1 MTKTAA
7 EKIAKAMKEISVAE
21 FFEKN
26 RHLLGFDN
34 PTKALLMVVKE
45 AVDNSLDACE
55 EAGILPEIIVKVKK
69 LEENRF
75 KVIVEDNGPGIVK
88 EKVPEV
94 FGKLLFGSKF
104 HLGRQSRGQQGIGIS
119 AAVLYAQLT
128 TGKPAIVVSR
138 TSPDKPAYLYHLKI
152 DTLKNEP
159 IIIKEEK
166 VEKFRDHG
174 VRIELEIEGR
184 HAHRQQSVDE
194 YLRETAIINP
204 HARIVYYS
212 PNGEKI
218 EFKRV
223 VDHLPPLP
231 KTIKP
236 HPHGVEFGIFE
247 RMLKIT
253 SSRTVTSFLTSDF
266 SRIGRDTAVKICRKA
281 GVKPDAKPHELTH
294 KEIEKLYKVI
304 QETKFIAPPLDCLS
318 PLGEEEFKK
327 GIMQVVKPEFVVAVS
342 RPATVYRGNPFKIEA
357 CIAWG
362 GEIKKEGTAQILR
375 FANRVPLLYQ
385 ASACAITKAVQ
396 EVNWSNYSI
405 SREGNMP
412 TGPIV
417 IAVHMASV
425 WIPYTSES
433 KEAIASY
440 PEIIKEIKLAL
451 QECGRKLAIYL
462 RKKKKLQE
470 AKMRLNL
477 FEKYAQEVSYA
488 LSILTNKDKDKI
500 FVTLKKVLGEINE
513 GLQTGGIEEDTGAG
527 KKNIKSS

>member
-1 MTKTAA
+1 MTEVA
-7 EKIAKAMKEISVAE
+7 EKMARAMKEISVAE

-34 PTKALLMVVKE
+34 PSKALLMVVKE

-55 EAGILPEIIVKVKK
+55 EAEILPEIKVKIK
-69 LEENRF
+69 KTGENRF
-75 KVIVEDNGPGIVK
+75 KITVEDNGPGIVE

-128 TGKPAIVVSR
+128 TGKPATVITR
-138 TSPDKPAYLYHLKI
+138 TSKDKPAKLFEIKI
-152 DTLKNEP
+152 DITKNEP
-159 IIIKEEK
+159 VVLKKEE
-166 VEKFRDHG
+166 VMDFREHG
-174 VRIELEIEGR
+174 ITIEVEIEGR
-184 HAHRQQSVDE
+184 YAQRQQSVDE
-194 YLRETAIINP
+194 YLRQTAIINP
-204 HARIVYYS
+204 HAHLIYHAPDGR
-212 PNGEKI
+212 KI

-223 VDHLPPLP
+223 VNHLPPLP
-231 KTIKP
+231 RTIRP

-253 SSRTVTSFLTSDF
+253 SSRTVASFLANDF
-266 SRIGRDTAVKICRKA
+266 CRIGKETAVKLCRKA
-281 GVKPDAKPHELTH
+281 GVKPETKPHELTH
-294 KEIEKLYKVI
+294 KEIEKLYRII

-327 GIMQVVKPEFVVAVS
+327 GISQVVKPEFVVAVS

-362 GEIKKEGTAQILR
+362 GEIQKEGTAQILR
-375 FANRVPLLYQ
+375 FANRIPLLYQ
-385 ASACAITKAVQ
+385 ASSCAITKAVQ
-396 EVNWSNYSI
+396 EVNWNNYGI
-405 SREGNMP
+405 SREGSMP
-412 TGPIV
+412 VGPMV

-433 KEAIASY
+433 KEAIANY

-462 RKKKKLQE
+462 RKQRRLREREMKK
-470 AKMRLNL
+470 RL
-477 FEKYAQEVSYA
+477 FERYIPEVAQSLGILANANSE
-488 LSILTNKDKDKI
+488 SI
-500 FVTLKKVLGEINE
+500 
-513 GLQTGGIEEDTGAG
+513 
-527 KKNIKSS
+527 KNMLEKLAVKRVMSDEHRDNPSERGSD

>member
-1 MTKTAA
+1 MTRSVA
-7 EKIAKAMKEISVAE
+7 EQIAKAMKEISIAE

-34 PTKALLMVVKE
+34 PSKALLMVVKE

-55 EAGILPEIIVKVKK
+55 EAGILPEILVKIKK
-69 LEENRF
+69 LEENKF
-75 KVIVEDNGPGIVK
+75 KVIIEDNGPGIVR

-104 HLGRQSRGQQGIGIS
+104 HIGRQSRGQQGIGIS

-128 TGKPAIVVSR
+128 TGKPAVIITR
-138 TSPDKPAYLYHLKI
+138 TSPDKPGYVFHIKI
-152 DTLKNEP
+152 DILKNQP
-159 IIIKEEK
+159 VVLKEEK
-166 VEKFRDHG
+166 TENFREHG
-174 VRIELEIEGR
+174 VRVELEIEGR
-184 HAHRQQSVDE
+184 YIQRQHSVDE
-194 YLRETAIINP
+194 YLRQTAIINP
-204 HARIVYYS
+204 HARIIYYT
-212 PNGEKI
+212 PNGERI
-218 EFKRV
+218 EFKRA
-223 VDHLPPLP
+223 VDHLPSLP

-253 SSRTVTSFLTSDF
+253 SSRTIASFLTNDF
-266 SRIGRDTAVKICRKA
+266 SRIGRETAVKICRKA
-281 GVKPDAKPHELTH
+281 GVKPDTSPHDLTH

-304 QETKFIAPPLDCLS
+304 QQTKFIAPPLDCLS

-327 GIMQVVKPEFVVAVS
+327 GVKQVVKPEFVAVVS

-362 GEIKKEGTAQILR
+362 GEIKKEGAAQILR

-396 EVNWSNYSI
+396 EVNWSNYNVPK
-405 SREGNMP
+405 EGNMP
-412 TGPIV
+412 AGPIV

-451 QECGRKLAIYL
+451 QECGRRLASYL
-462 RKKKKLQE
+462 RKQRKIQE
-470 AKMRLNL
+470 REMRRKL
-477 FEKYAQEVSYA
+477 FERYIPEVARS
-488 LSILTNKDKDKI
+488 LSILT
-500 FVTLKKVLGEINE
+500 GENNE
-513 GLQTGGIEEDTGAG
+513 VIIKYLESIAT
-527 KKNIKSS
+527 KNIMKEEGEKNEKEGSVQKT

>member
-1 MTKTAA
+1 MPKNAA
-7 EKIAKAMKEISVAE
+7 EKIAKAMKEISIAE

-34 PTKALLMVVKE
+34 PSKALLMVVKE

-55 EAGILPEIIVKVKK
+55 EARILPEIIVKIKK

-104 HLGRQSRGQQGIGIS
+104 HLGRQTRGQQGIGIS

-128 TGKPAIVVSR
+128 TGKPAVIISR
-138 TSPDKPAYLYHLKI
+138 TSPDKPAYVFHIKI
-152 DTLKNEP
+152 DILKNKP
-159 IIIKEEK
+159 IVLKEEK
-166 VEKFRDHG
+166 TENFREHG
-174 VRIELEIEGR
+174 VRVELEIEGR
-184 HAHRQQSVDE
+184 YVQKHHSVDE
-194 YLRETAIINP
+194 YLKQTAIINP
-204 HARIVYYS
+204 HARIIYYN

-218 EFKRV
+218 EFKRS

-231 KTIKP
+231 KIIKP

-247 RMLKIT
+247 RMIKIT
-253 SSRTVTSFLTSDF
+253 SSRTIASFLTNDF
-266 SRIGRDTAVKICRKA
+266 SRIGRDTAVKICVKA
-281 GVKPDAKPHELTH
+281 GIKPDKPPHKLTH
-294 KEIEKLYKVI
+294 EEIEKLYKVI
-304 QETKFIAPPLDCLS
+304 QQTKFIAPPLDCLS

-327 GIMQVVKPEFVVAVS
+327 GIQQVVKPEFVVAVS
-342 RPATVYRGNPFKIEA
+342 RPTTVYRGNPFKIEA

-362 GEIKKEGTAQILR
+362 GEIKAEGPAKIMR

-385 ASACAITKAVQ
+385 SGACAITKAVQ
-396 EVNWSNYSI
+396 EVNWSNYDI
-405 SREGNMP
+405 PKEGNMP

-440 PEIIKEIKLAL
+440 PEIVKEIKLAL
-451 QECGRKLAIYL
+451 QECGRKLAAYL
-462 RKKKKLQE
+462 RKQRRLQE
-470 AKMRLNL
+470 REMKRKI
-477 FEKYAQEVSYA
+477 FERYIPEVAAS
-488 LSILTNKDKDKI
+488 LSILTGENKETIIKYLELI
-500 FVTLKKVLGEINE
+500 AI
-513 GLQTGGIEEDTGAG
+513 
-527 KKNIKSS
+527 KNIMKGEGEKHEHEKEGSNQQT

>member
-1 MTKTAA
+1 MVKVIA

-34 PTKALLMVVKE
+34 PSKALLMVVKE

-55 EAGILPEIIVKVKK
+55 EAGILPDVSVKIKK
-69 LEENRF
+69 LGENRF
-75 KVIVEDNGPGIVK
+75 KVVVEDNGPGIVK

-128 TGKPAIVVSR
+128 TGKPAVIISR
-138 TSPDKPAYLYHLKI
+138 TSKEEPAYLFHVKI

-159 IIIKEEK
+159 VVLKEEK
-166 VEKFRDHG
+166 INSFRSHG
-174 VRIELEIEGR
+174 VRVELEIEGR
-184 HAHRQQSVDE
+184 YAHRQQSVDE
-194 YLRETAIINP
+194 YLRQTAIINP
-204 HARIVYYS
+204 HARIIYHS
-212 PNGEKI
+212 PNGERI

-231 KTIKP
+231 KTIRP

-253 SSRTVTSFLTSDF
+253 SSRTVASFLTSDF
-266 SRIGRDTAVKICRKA
+266 SRIGRETAVKLCRKA
-281 GVKPDAKPHELTH
+281 GVKPETKPHELTH

-362 GEIKKEGTAQILR
+362 GEISKEGTAQILR

-396 EVNWSNYSI
+396 EVNWSNYNVPK
-405 SREGNMP
+405 EGNMP
-412 TGPIV
+412 AGAMV

-451 QECGRKLAIYL
+451 QECGRKLATYL
-462 RKKKKLQE
+462 RKKQRIYEREVK
-470 AKMRLNL
+470 RRL
-477 FEKYAQEVSYA
+477 FERYIPEVAQS
-488 LSILTNKDKDKI
+488 LSILTRKNA
-500 FVTLKKVLGEINE
+500 E
-513 GLQTGGIEEDTGAG
+513 
-527 KKNIKSS
+527 NIKSMLEKLAVKKVVSDEHSNNTSEEGSCKAA

>member
-1 MTKTAA
+1 MSKSKTVA
-7 EKIAKAMKEISVAE
+7 EKIAKTMKEISVAE

-34 PTKALLMVVKE
+34 PSKALLMVVKE

-55 EAGILPEIIVKVKK
+55 EAGILPDVSVKIKK
-69 LEENRF
+69 LGENRF
-75 KVIVEDNGPGIVK
+75 RVSVEDNGPGIVK

-128 TGKPAIVVSR
+128 TGRPAVIITR
-138 TSPDKPAYLYHLKI
+138 TSENEPAYLFHIKI
-152 DTLKNEP
+152 DTLKNDP
-159 IIIKEEK
+159 IVLKEEE
-166 VEKFRDHG
+166 VNGFRPHG

-184 HAHRQQSVDE
+184 YAHTQHSVDE
-194 YLRETAIINP
+194 YLRQTAIINP
-204 HARIVYYS
+204 HAHIVYHA
-212 PNGEKI
+212 PDGRKI

-223 VDHLPPLP
+223 VNHLPPLP

-253 SSRTVTSFLTSDF
+253 SSRTVASFLVNDF
-266 SRIGRDTAVKICRKA
+266 CRIGKETANKLCRKA
-281 GVKPDAKPHELTH
+281 GISPDAKPHELTH

-327 GIMQVVKPEFVVAVS
+327 GVMQVVKPEFVVAVS

-362 GEIKKEGTAQILR
+362 GEIKKEGPAQILR

-396 EVNWSNYSI
+396 EVNWSNYGI
-405 SREGNMP
+405 SREGSMP
-412 TGPIV
+412 VGPMV

-440 PEIIKEIKLAL
+440 PEIIKEMKLAL
-451 QECGRKLAIYL
+451 QECGRKLASYL
-462 RKKKKLQE
+462 RKQRKLHEREVKK
-470 AKMRLNL
+470 RL
-477 FEKYAQEVSYA
+477 FERYIPEVAQS
-488 LSILTNKDKDKI
+488 LSILTKRNAESIKKMLEELA
-500 FVTLKKVLGEINE
+500 VKKVMADEYSHNAPE
-513 GLQTGGIEEDTGAG
+513 
-527 KKNIKSS
+527 K

>member
-1 MTKTAA
+1 MAKTTA
-7 EKIAKAMKEISVAE
+7 EQIAKAMKEISVAE

-34 PTKALLMVVKE
+34 PSKALLMVVKE

-55 EAGILPEIIVKVKK
+55 EARILPEVIVKIKK

-75 KVIVEDNGPGIVK
+75 RVIVEDNGPGIVK
-88 EKVPEV
+88 EKVPDV

-128 TGKPAIVVSR
+128 TGKPAIITTR
-138 TSPDKPAYLYHLKI
+138 ISPEKPAYKFHIKI
-152 DTLKNEP
+152 DTLKNQP
-159 IIIKEEK
+159 VIVKEEEA
-166 VEKFRDHG
+166 EKFREHG
-174 VRIELEIEGR
+174 VRIELEVEGR
-184 HAHRQQSVDE
+184 YTSGQHSVSE
-194 YLRETAIINP
+194 YLRQTAIINP
-204 HARIVYYS
+204 HAHIIYHS

-218 EFKRV
+218 EYKRV

-236 HPHGVEFGIFE
+236 HPHGVEFGVFE

-253 SSRTVTSFLTSDF
+253 SSRTVASFLSSDF
-266 SRIGRDTAVKICRKA
+266 SRISRETAVKICRKA
-281 GVKPDAKPHELTH
+281 GVDPASKPNELEH
-294 KEIEKLYKVI
+294 KEIEKLYRVI
-304 QETKFIAPPLDCLS
+304 QQTKFIAPPLDCLS

-327 GIMQVVKPEFVVAVS
+327 GVTQVVKPEFVVAVS

-362 GEIKKEGTAQILR
+362 GEIKKEGIAQILR
-375 FANRVPLLYQ
+375 FSNRVPLLYQ

-396 EVNWSNYSI
+396 EVNWSNYNVP
-405 SREGNMP
+405 REGNMP
-412 TGPIV
+412 VGPIV

-425 WIPYTSES
+425 WVPYTSES

-440 PEIIKEIKLAL
+440 PEIIKEMKLAL
-451 QECGRKLAIYL
+451 QECGRKLASYL
-462 RKKKKLQE
+462 RKQRKIKEREMRKKL
-470 AKMRLNL
+470 
-477 FEKYAQEVSYA
+477 FERYIPEVARA
-488 LSILTNKDKDKI
+488 LSILTK
-500 FVTLKKVLGEINE
+500 ENE
-513 GLQTGGIEEDTGAG
+513 KMISKYLESMAN
-527 KKNIKSS
+527 KNIMKEGENYEEKGSIEKT

>member
-1 MTKTAA
+1 MKNTA
-7 EKIAKAMKEISVAE
+7 EKIAKSMKEISVAE

-34 PTKALLMVVKE
+34 PSKALLMVVKE

-55 EAGILPEIIVKVKK
+55 EARILPEIIIKVKK

-75 KVIVEDNGPGIVK
+75 RVVIEDNGPGIVK
-88 EKVPEV
+88 EKVPSV

-128 TGKPAIVVSR
+128 TGKPAIITSR
-138 TSPDKPAYLYHLKI
+138 TSPKEPAYVCHLKI
-152 DTLKNEP
+152 DILKNEP
-159 IIIKEEK
+159 VIIKEEEK
-166 VEKFRDHG
+166 EKFREHG
-174 VRIELEIEGR
+174 VRIELEIEGKYTRR
-184 HAHRQQSVDE
+184 HQSIDE

-204 HARIVYYS
+204 HAHIIYYT
-212 PNGEKI
+212 PEGNKI

-223 VDHLPPLP
+223 VNHLPPLP

-253 SSRTVTSFLTSDF
+253 SSRTIASFLTTDF

-281 GVKPDAKPHELTH
+281 GVKPEAKPRELTH
-294 KEIEKLYKVI
+294 KEIEKLYRVI
-304 QETKFIAPPLDCLS
+304 QETKFIAPPLNCLS
-318 PLGEEEFKK
+318 PLGEEEFEK
-327 GIMQVVKPEFVVAVS
+327 GVQQVVNPEFAVAVS
-342 RPATVYRGNPFKIEA
+342 RPATVYRGNPFKVEA

-362 GEIKKEGTAQILR
+362 GEISKEGPAQILR

-385 ASACAITKAVQ
+385 ASACAITKSVQ
-396 EVNWSNYSI
+396 QVNWPNYHI

-417 IAVHMASV
+417 IAVHIASV

-451 QECGRKLAIYL
+451 QECGRKLAAYL
-462 RKKKKLQE
+462 RKKRKLQE
-470 AKMRLNL
+470 KELRRKL
-477 FEKYAQEVSYA
+477 FERYIPEVAHS
-488 LSILTNKDKDKI
+488 LSVLTGEKEKEIFKSLEILANKNVMKEEK
-500 FVTLKKVLGEINE
+500 GEK
-513 GLQTGGIEEDTGAG
+513 T
-527 KKNIKSS
+527 